1 MAAFLAGIKS
11 SFTLWIWLAMRVC
24 SLLPSATEIAFALG
38 LGDSVVGVTHECDYP
53 PEARKKPV
61 VVKSAIDPRT
71 NSSGQ
76 IDAIVNEYLQSK
88 KSVYTIDL
96 SRFREAN
103 PDVILTQE
111 LCDVCA
117 VDYQEVAEAAKSLSK
132 KPKIVSLTPASLLDV
147 LGDITR
153 VGEATGKEKEAKA
166 FVDSLRKRIERV
178 TNQASRSSSR
188 PRVACLEWLD
198 PIYTA
203 GHWVPEMVELAGG
216 KNGLGQ
222 KGLPSARIDWSR
234 VADFAPE
241 VIVLMPCGFDVQRTL
256 REINLLYRLPGWS
269 ELPAV
274 QEKRIFAV
282 NGNAYFSRSGPRL
295 VDGLEILA
303 QIIHPETFPWQAPSE
318 AAQRIG

>member
-1 MAAFLAGIKS
+1 
-11 SFTLWIWLAMRVC
+11 MRVC

-53 PEARKKPV
+53 PEAQKKPV

-76 IDAIVNEYLQSK
+76 IDAIVNEHLQNK

-132 KPKIVSLTPASLLDV
+132 QPKIVSLTPSSLLDV

-166 FVDSLRKRIERV
+166 FVDSLRERIERV
-178 TNQASRSSSR
+178 GEESSRSSSR

-198 PIYTA
+198 PLYSA

-222 KGLPSARIDWSR
+222 KGVPSARIEWSR
-234 VADFAPE
+234 LVQFAPE
-241 VIVLMPCGFDVQRTL
+241 VIALMPCGIDVERTL
-256 REINLLYRLPGWS
+256 REIHLLYRIPGWN

-274 QEKRIFAV
+274 RAKRVFAV
-282 NGNAYFSRSGPRL
+282 DGNAYFSRSGPRL
-295 VDGLEILA
+295 VDGLEIMA
-303 QIIHPETFPWQAPSE
+303 QIIHPEIFSWRISPK
-318 AAQRIG
+318 AAQRLAPGDF